1 MRRPRARRHAHARTV
16 FSIMLKASATS
27 SYESI
32 NVTQLSMLHAG
43 EKARKSAFY
52 TIGSCR
58 AILPCMAIQQI
69 RAIRSGQLGRVDALS
84 AAGRGSTREDAS
96 KRLEELRAEREA
108 ASRARLS
115 ASGERSLEAARV
127 IAQLRS
133 RDSQVRGHEAAH
145 VAVGGSY
152 VRGGASF
159 SYEKGPD
166 GHQYAV
172 GGEVGIDTSPVPGK
186 PSETIAKMQT
196 VRAAALAPSDPS
208 GADNAVAAAAA
219 QMEAEAIAE
228 LSARRTE
235 QSAPRAEPAAQGGGT
250 PAQGA
255 ARAYGAEKR
264 KGDEAGAS
272 PGSLIDLAA

>member
-1 MRRPRARRHAHARTV
+1 
-16 FSIMLKASATS
+16 
-27 SYESI
+27 
-32 NVTQLSMLHAG
+32 
-43 EKARKSAFY
+43 
-52 TIGSCR
+52 
-58 AILPCMAIQQI
+58 MAIQPVSDFGNGQQNRPVSNI
-69 RAIRSGQLGRVDALS
+69 RRIPSRDELA
-84 AAGRGSTREDAS
+84 
-96 KRLEELRAEREA
+96 KRLEDVSAQKKDA
-108 ASRARLS
+108 ARKRVS
-115 ASGERSLEAARV
+115 ASSQASLEAARV

-166 GHQYAV
+166 GRQYAI
-172 GGEVGIDTSPVPGK
+172 GGEVGIDTAPVPGK
-186 PSETIAKMQT
+186 PAETIAKMQT

-228 LSARRTE
+228 LSARRAEPTA
-235 QSAPRAEPAAQGGGT
+235 QRAESVAQGGGT